1 MRGRGR
7 VHLFG
12 SELIIL
18 NLELLNLYP
27 ILPVFLLRR
36 FEQFLV
42 FFDQMIGVIV
52 LGRRV
57 LLHQRLDTNLPH
69 RAVIVLKQI
78 DYVVIAHR
86 RAHRAC
92 SVTTNHNGIHSQS
105 VHDHKNRVQTAV
117 IVDVQ
122 SDAVDIT

>member
-1 MRGRGR
+1 
-7 VHLFG
+7 
-12 SELIIL
+12 
-18 NLELLNLYP
+18 
-27 ILPVFLLRR
+27 
-36 FEQFLV
+36 
-42 FFDQMIGVIV
+42 MIGVIV

-92 SVTTNHNGIHSQS
+92 SV
-105 VHDHKNRVQTAV
+105 AV
-117 IVDVQ
+117 SPRGRTKCTVKHVQ
-122 SDAVDIT
+122 SRCEFQINLAFPAVDRVSVST